1 MKKMSMTSIT
11 SLILK
16 DCEKGQILLFDP
28 KSEYKKEPV
37 FNRSSSNRTVGERE
51 FS

>member
-16 DCEKGQILLFDP
+16 DCEKGQILLFNP

-37 FNRSSSNRTVGERE
+37 FNQSDSVSMVSKKKFR
-51 FS
+51 